1 MVKFV
6 LFLGTGAIAFVASS
20 VIPATGMISVVIK
33 ALVAF
38 IVSNIIFLIIY
49 AKSKEFNYL
58 KTVAMGFL
66 RKKQRG

>member
-1 MVKFV
+1 
-6 LFLGTGAIAFVASS
+6 
-20 VIPATGMISVVIK
+20 MISVVIK
-33 ALVAF
+33 ALAAF
-38 IVSNIIFLIIY
+38 IVSNIIFLIVY